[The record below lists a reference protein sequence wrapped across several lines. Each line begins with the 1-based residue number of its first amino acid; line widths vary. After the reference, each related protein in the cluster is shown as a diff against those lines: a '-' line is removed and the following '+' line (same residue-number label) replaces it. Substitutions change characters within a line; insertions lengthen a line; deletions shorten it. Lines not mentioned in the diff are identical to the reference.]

1 MSLSEINVNIPEQSF
16 ELDDELKLK
25 CPFKLMISGQE
36 RSLTKGWVAPPLHQY
51 LAQTIVKV
59 GFGAHP
65 PL

>member
-36 RSLTKGWVAPPLHQY
+36 RSLTMGRGAWAPQY